1 MRLVTISFFGIVL
14 GEVATVPGVTRAL
27 KARRGGIPD
36 PLGAVITE
44 KAIGKY
50 DIAGPIPG
58 FSPGVGAMIL
68 VAPPPPVPVE
78 MRDTDDPTEDEIA
91 TLKLAAKVDITNVET
106 LAATAPAFVVA
117 VLPHRLRDIGES
129 VSSTNLSHTYELA
142 GSALWMECLLQ
153 SSGDADRCN
162 ALDEFFARSALA
174 KALVIQMGGVSLEQ
188 IWKYLTRVFSSPDEV
203 MSDTFP
209 SFRALPLSVVHALI
223 VAAGPRGVLQAVMDF
238 SLSSTP
244 IKGTNTFFPFL
255 TDEQEAELYAFI
267 PIGDARW
274 EDLPMCR
281 YLTALLAPS
290 PDTVADMLAIGDLV
304 LADEPVAGRAWE
316 AVTAKV
322 DTITANDGLEAFL
335 AHGPFAMGVWAKRSL
350 CPFPQRIALLKSL
363 EPGKTSISEAQVESV
378 CGRGRSNMSMM
389 ISAMIAEHHP
399 QPITAGLLRVTRR

>member
-91 TLKLAAKVDITNVET
+91 TLKLAAKIEIADVET
-106 LAATAPAFVVA
+106 LADTAPAFVVA
-117 VLPHRLRDIGES
+117 VLPHRLRDMGES

-142 GSALWMECLLQ
+142 GSALWMECLQ
-153 SSGDADRCN
+153 SSGDADRCI

-174 KALVIQMGGVSLEQ
+174 KALVIQVGGVSLEQ
-188 IWKYLTRVFSSPDEV
+188 IWEYLTRVFSSPDEV

-316 AVTAKV
+316 SVTAKV
-322 DTITANDGLEAFL
+322 DTITANDGLRAFL
-335 AHGPFAMGVWAKRSL
+335 AHGNLAMGVWAKRSL
-350 CPFPQRIALLKSL
+350 CPLPQRIALLQLL
-363 EPGKTSISEAQVESV
+363 EPGKMSISEDQLDTA
-378 CGRGRSNMSMM
+378 CRRGRSSMSMM